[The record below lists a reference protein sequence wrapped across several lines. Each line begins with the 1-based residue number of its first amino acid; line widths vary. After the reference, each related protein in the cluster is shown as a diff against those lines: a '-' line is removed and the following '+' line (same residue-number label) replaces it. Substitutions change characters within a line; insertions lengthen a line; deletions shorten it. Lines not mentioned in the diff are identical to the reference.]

1 MIMKESKMK
10 NNIFPRPH
18 DRQTVSLHWWDWDEE
33 KIKHSIPIIQSDSL
47 AVVECAE

>member
-18 DRQTVSLHWWDWDEE
+18 DRQTVSLHWWDCDEE

-47 AVVECAE
+47 AVLECAE